1 MKLTCPSCGAIA
13 SLDAWDN
20 DARWRELLQV
30 SSSLPAP
37 LPPAVLGYFSL
48 FRPAKSALTVK
59 KALRLA
65 GEIKKMVAAGHV
77 QVQGK
82 VARPA
87 TPAHWATGM
96 EQMVERRE
104 SLSLPLKNHNYLR
117 QVVWQIA
124 DDADRARETA
134 VRNNELTGN
143 RQVRDPR
150 PEGGMSE
157 LMKKYLKQQ
166 KAEENKKNAEQS

>member
-30 SSSLPAP
+30 ASSLPAP

-65 GEIKKMVAAGHV
+65 GEIKGMVETGHI

-82 VARPA
+82 VARNS
-87 TPAHWATGM
+87 TPAQWANGM
-96 EQMVERRE
+96 EQMVERRGA
-104 SLSLPLKNHNYLR
+104 LSLPLKNHNYLR
-117 QVVWQIA
+117 QIVWQLA
-124 DDADRARETA
+124 DDADRAREA
-134 VRNNELTGN
+134 AIRNNELAGN
-143 RQVRDPR
+143 RQTRDPQ

-157 LMKKYLKQQ
+157 LMKKYLEQQ
-166 KAEENKKNAEQS
+166 NKENTKNAEQS